1 MITVKS
7 KGLQTKEFNAYI
19 KRFNLKEGQKVK
31 AIDFIFWIQDK
42 HKEFRKTKNIPDR
55 VYSTEEQNQFNEFIR
70 RSYERRISRLFKNS
84 RRQNG

>member
-31 AIDFIFWIQDK
+31 AIDFIEWIQDE
-42 HKEFRKTKNIPDR
+42 HKQFRKLNNMKDR
-55 VYSTEEQNQFNEFIR
+55 PYSTEEQKRFNEFIK
-70 RSYERRISRLFKNS
+70 EE
-84 RRQNG
+84 

>member
-31 AIDFIFWIQDK
+31 AIDFIEWIQDE
-42 HKEFRKTKNIPDR
+42 HKQFRKLNNIEDR
-55 VYSTEEQNQFNEFIR
+55 PYSTEEQKRFNEFIK
-70 RSYERRISRLFKNS
+70 EEL
-84 RRQNG
+84 

>member
-31 AIDFIFWIQDK
+31 AIDFIEWIQDE
-42 HKEFRKTKNIPDR
+42 HKQFRKLNSIKDR
-55 VYSTEEQNQFNEFIR
+55 PYSTEEQKQFNEFIR
-70 RSYERRISRLFKNS
+70 R
-84 RRQNG
+84 